1 MDPHGNTQQRTRH
14 STTQRETDLP
24 AKYRVLMTD
33 SRHIGSAGLYAM
45 LHNDQ
50 QVDVVGHVSDAPTAV
65 EAVKRLKPEMVF
77 VPSDVTEMSVVELA
91 HTLHQTGLGCK
102 VGVFSQAVDHDLELA
117 LVQEEVDSYILWHQ
131 VDADL
136 LALCLRAYRKNL
148 RVICVEAADEL
159 FAGPEQRRRGR
170 DTGLQFDARERAVMN
185 GVARGLTARQIA
197 GREGLAQRTVER
209 VTGHLEHTLGA
220 ANLQDLRRKAQD
232 LGFGE

>member
-1 MDPHGNTQQRTRH
+1 MI
-14 STTQRETDLP
+14 
-24 AKYRVLMTD
+24 D
-33 SRHIGSAGLYAM
+33 SRHIGSAGMYAM
-45 LHNDQ
+45 LRNDQ

-65 EAVKRLKPEMVF
+65 EAVKRLKPEIVF

-131 VDADL
+131 VDQEL
-136 LALCLRAYRKNL
+136 LDICLRAYRRNL

-159 FAGPEQRRRGR
+159 FAGPEQRRRLR
-170 DTGLQFDARERAVMN
+170 DAGLQFDARERAVMS
-185 GVARGLTARQIA
+185 GVAQGLTAKQIA
-197 GREGLAQRTVER
+197 DREGVGRRTIER
-209 VTGHLEHTLGA
+209 TRAHLEHALGA
-220 ANLQDLRRKAQD
+220 TNLQDLRQKARD